1 MDFLSVEY
9 GAFLICIAVIYWLT
23 PHLQARLGILLTASL
38 LFYTLLQR
46 QSVALLIVSTLIN
59 FGFGWMIKRSRQRN
73 YRIALLSVGVCFN
86 VLLLLGFKYISFL
99 MGNIGILSGWQGGIE
114 ISDWASRNV
123 IVPIAISFFSFEMI
137 AYLVD
142 VYRGIAPAQ
151 DFWGFFTYKSFFPK
165 LLSGPIVR
173 YQDFAPQLVSTA
185 NPKLADI
192 SEGLWLIA
200 AGAIKKG
207 LIADNMG
214 RFVDIS
220 LANIERAGSVDL
232 WLALVGFGLQIYFDF
247 SGYIDIARGSALLLG
262 FKLPQNFDFPYLAA
276 SISEFWRRWNITLGH
291 WLRDLVYIPLGGS
304 RRGLII
310 TCLNLLIVMLVAGIW
325 HGAQWGFIIWGVLHG
340 FYLVAHRLLMVAG
353 TRINGFV
360 EFWRSTWGKILG
372 IVITQFAVLIS
383 WIPFRLPKWADMQ
396 VMLNRLWGQ
405 PADPQFGLKIY
416 VETLQVTP
424 AQIGLLGVAI
434 VVAMIFAY
442 RCDRAKWQLTWQ
454 AKLFLVPISLYLV
467 AMLAPQNNLP
477 FIYFDF

>member
-1 MDFLSVEY
+1 MI
-9 GAFLICIAVIYWLT
+9 AFLI
-23 PHLQARLGILLTASL
+23 
-38 LFYTLLQR
+38 
-46 QSVALLIVSTLIN
+46 
-59 FGFGWMIKRSRQRN
+59 
-73 YRIALLSVGVCFN
+73 
-86 VLLLLGFKYISFL
+86 
-99 MGNIGILSGWQGGIE
+99 
-114 ISDWASRNV
+114 
-123 IVPIAISFFSFEMI
+123 
-137 AYLVD
+137 D
-142 VYRGIAPAQ
+142 VYRGTAPTQ

-173 YQDFAPQLVSTA
+173 YQDFAPQLVSTTY
-185 NPKLADI
+185 PKLADI

-207 LIADNMG
+207 LVADNLG

-232 WLALVGFGLQIYFDF
+232 WLALIGFGLQIYFDF

-291 WLRDLVYIPLGGS
+291 WLRDFVYIPLGGS
-304 RRGLII
+304 RRGLTI

-325 HGAQWGFIIWGVLHG
+325 HGAQWGFILWGVLHG
-340 FYLVAHRLLMVAG
+340 LYLVAHRLFMVVG
-353 TRINGFV
+353 TKINGFV
-360 EFWRSTWGKILG
+360 EFWRSPWGKVLG
-372 IVITQFAVLIS
+372 ILITQAAVLVS

-405 PADPQFGLKIY
+405 AADPQFGLKIY

-424 AQIGLLGVAI
+424 AQIGLLCLAI
-434 VVAMIFAY
+434 VMAMIFAY
-442 RCDRAKWQLTWQ
+442 KCDRSKWQLTWQ
-454 AKLFLVPISLYLV
+454 VKLFLVPISLYLV
-467 AMLAPQNNLP
+467 AMLGPQSNLP